1 MSGSNGAQAN
11 GSAGALHG
19 QVAIVTGGAQGFGEG
34 IVKRLVAD
42 GAKVLIVDMNAELG
56 KSKAAEF
63 GCTFESADVSKRD
76 SWERIL
82 ARVEQE
88 YGRLDI
94 ICNNAGWTYPAK
106 DSLTVT
112 DTEFDRV
119 FDVNCRAFYHSTN
132 VCVPYLQ
139 KQGSGG
145 SFITISS
152 TAALRPR
159 PNLTWYNAS
168 KGWVST
174 ASKSL
179 ALELAKDKIRFNSVC
194 PVAGNTPLVHSFA
207 GKDGL
212 TDEKRNMFVSTIPL
226 GRLSEASD
234 IGDAVAFLAT
244 QTFLTG
250 VELPVDGGRCV

>member
-1 MSGSNGAQAN
+1 M
-11 GSAGALHG
+11 
-19 QVAIVTGGAQGFGEG
+19 
-34 IVKRLVAD
+34 
-42 GAKVLIVDMNAELG
+42 
-56 KSKAAEF
+56 
-63 GCTFESADVSKRD
+63 
-76 SWERIL
+76 
-82 ARVEQE
+82 
-88 YGRLDI
+88 
-94 ICNNAGWTYPAK
+94 
-106 DSLTVT
+106 TVT

-152 TAALRPR
+152 VRARSCRHANDADRGAAATAQSDLVQVRHRRSCHADPR
-159 PNLTWYNAS
+159 SAS

-244 QTFLTG
+244 QTFLT
-250 VELPVDGGRCV
+250 VRRSDRPP